1 MASFSINVLL
11 IKQKTSLWKKGEAK
25 FCFAD
30 YFKKKK
36 KKTENY
42 DRETSHLKNQ
52 PYNIF
57 RVDIFFLGE
66 TKLFIHLAS
75 FNFNAQNI

>member
-1 MASFSINVLL
+1 MASFSIHVLL
-11 IKQKTSLWKKGEAK
+11 ITQKISLWKKGSAK

-30 YFKKKK
+30 YLKKKMI
-36 KKTENY
+36 ENY
-42 DRETSHLKNQ
+42 DRETSHLKSQ

-66 TKLFIHLAS
+66 TKLFIHPVS